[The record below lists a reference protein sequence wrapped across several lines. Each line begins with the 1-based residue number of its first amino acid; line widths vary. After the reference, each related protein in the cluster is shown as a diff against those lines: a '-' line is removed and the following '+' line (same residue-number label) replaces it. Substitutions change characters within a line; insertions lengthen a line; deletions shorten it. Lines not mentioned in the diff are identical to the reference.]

1 MKKNIKGIAAVVVAL
16 VLVITAGA
24 YMADH
29 SLKATD
35 GEENNV
41 EIEAEGNTSEMDMA
55 LVEEPAAEEE
65 TTAEETPADGEA
77 SEDGQTPADGEASE
91 DGQTSEDQNTEE
103 NSDAD
108 TADTTEDTDASKTEE
123 DAEECQHED
132 ADGDGICDKCNEPMP
147 AEEEDVEEEEKE
159 EGTVRITANVDASN
173 PITKGTKITLTAV
186 TEGFGDREISHYQ
199 WLRTKDGTNWEII
212 EGANSSK
219 YTFEMNEDNTG
230 YQWKVRVNVADK

>member
-1 MKKNIKGIAAVVVAL
+1 MKKNIKGIAAVAVAL

-65 TTAEETPADGEA
+65 TTAEETSADDQASEDNQA
-77 SEDGQTPADGEASE
+77 SEDGQTPADSEA
-91 DGQTSEDQNTEE
+91 SEDQNTVE
-103 NSDAD
+103 NPDAD
-108 TADTTEDTDASKTEE
+108 TTDTTEDADASKTKE
-123 DAEECQHED
+123 DAEERQHED

-147 AEEEDVEEEEKE
+147 AEEEVVEEEKE